1 MILKKDIMDKK
12 NLLKELD
19 LLGHSDRTNKMAIL
33 GRDNNGSEKYSKLL
47 LSLLEGGAYEAH
59 LALVGAGV
67 TKDSNIILRALK
79 HPMASARN
87 KAAGLLAKVVSES
100 EIEREIV
107 NLSQDCRRKLLHSI
121 TNIKR
126 QGLAERLISFV
137 YSRWGAQEASIL
149 LPACS
154 TETVSKWLF
163 DMGYVVRNWYKLAV
177 RHSDVVSEYFKTTLE
192 SAPLRERIYVW
203 RRFSSAIEILSMS
216 NTDFILECAINL
228 GPMNIVHSELKQQL
242 GTLVRR
248 SPDKVYMLLT
258 ANETRKDL
266 LQYGVPNGILKRK
279 YDLSKDQW
287 IGLAKLLK
295 DSPKHI
301 AKLLHN
307 MAPSNREY
315 IFEAVY
321 EEHER
326 KERIF
331 SEILLYELPNNLRD
345 KEAARMLTLRGIY
358 DNKEKIN
365 RISACRFI
373 DNSREMLQKAAQA
386 SKVDERAIAL
396 VHLIKSTGL
405 SRSGVLETLVF
416 LSRIKNDQD
425 LVRNAVFS
433 ELSRCPASIFTDE
446 NVKELTLLVDSVV
459 EARDTSRATQK
470 ATQKLAF
477 NLIRHNVLN
486 SQSEIF
492 KFSLSTIVKLTKQTG
507 QLSLPSLEENLPRGI
522 EQTIFDAMYPLV
534 VEASKIEKYNFVIAL
549 ANSLGKRGYSIIKLQ
564 NLLKEATMAK
574 PDSIAVQAVKHYVS
588 SKKTRDERVK
598 ELLTLDKSFITINEV
613 FLHLHRRRQEWLDPF
628 ISGNVIR
635 GKFLTG
641 KTIYLLPAD
650 NEFDKWLPYQQNT
663 FSSLL
668 EKIAFDPKRSLFER
682 SRVIKIMAKMPDFSP
697 NKIVELL
704 KDKEVAI
711 VEAALHALS
720 LTQEPEK
727 SLSILLENLDGD
739 RARVA
744 MYSIPRCIRK
754 VNPVLLT
761 SMLEELL
768 KRDKLKITVRKEGIR
783 LLGTYRCNDSILILM
798 NEFEKINLHKDVIIA
813 IGHAA
818 RQFLDD
824 ERGWNIL
831 SAIASSPQN
840 DIVRSLLNQDPSGL
854 PLDYR
859 LRYLELIIKIASHID
874 GDVRRDAFNSMKRW
888 TNGNEEI
895 IAISTAKAIVDLED
909 SSIWNVAMDV
919 LVETCSDGKV
929 NEFVIGVFRDLASV
943 KISDNWNANNQRD
956 LPSRQR
962 LMKLTSKL
970 TSLPNITRLNL
981 TPLYLGI
988 INCLKSNETLNY
1000 VLVKFYIVSIDWNNV
1015 EGAIDHLNSIA
1026 NCIKNQP
1033 YLLNKTYKDVAE
1045 NLKDSKGYWN
1055 PETVLQI
1062 VDIIWSG
1069 GFYESQFIA
1078 LSLLEVVGS
1087 DLLWRTDCAKRLR
1100 LYREHRNIE
1109 LRSLAL
1115 DIWTVID

>member
-1 MILKKDIMDKK
+1 MIFKKDIMDKK

-19 LLGHSDRTNKMAIL
+19 LLGYGDRINKMAIL

-47 LSLLEGGAYEAH
+47 SSLLEGGDYEAH
-59 LALVGAGV
+59 LALIGAGV

-79 HPMASARN
+79 HPMDSVRN
-87 KAAGLLAKVVSES
+87 KAAGLLAKVVSDS
-100 EIEREIV
+100 DIERELV
-107 NLSQDCRRKLLHSI
+107 NLSHDCRRKLLHSI
-121 TNIKR
+121 TITNR
-126 QGLAERLISFV
+126 QVVAEKLLPFV
-137 YSRWGAQEASIL
+137 YSRWGAKEASIL
-149 LPACS
+149 LSACT

-163 DMGYVVRNWYKLAV
+163 DMGYVVKNWYKLAV

-192 SAPLRERIYVW
+192 SSPLRERIYVW

-216 NTDFILECAINL
+216 NADFILECAINL
-228 GPMNIVHSELKQQL
+228 GPMNIIHSVLKQQL

-258 ANETRKDL
+258 ANESRKDL
-266 LQYGVPNGILKRK
+266 LQYGVPKGILKRK

-287 IGLAKLLK
+287 IELAKLLK

-307 MAPSNREY
+307 MAPSNHEY

-321 EEHER
+321 EEGER

-331 SEILLYELPNNLRD
+331 SETLLYELPNKLRD
-345 KEAARMLTLRGIY
+345 KEAARMLNLHGIY
-358 DNKEKIN
+358 GNKEKVNIT
-365 RISACRFI
+365 ACRFI
-373 DNSREMLQKAAQA
+373 DNSREILQKAAQA

-396 VHLIKSTGL
+396 VYLIKSTGL

-433 ELSRCPASIFTDE
+433 ELSRCPASIYTDE
-446 NVKELTLLVDSVV
+446 NVKELTLLVDSVI

-477 NLIRHNVLN
+477 NIMRHNVLN

-492 KFSLSTIVKLTKQTG
+492 KFSLSTIVKITKQTG

-522 EQTIFDAMYPLV
+522 EQIIFDAMYPLV
-534 VEASKIEKYNFVIAL
+534 VEANKIEKYNFVIAL

-574 PDSIAVQAVKHYVS
+574 PDSIAVQAVKYYLA
-588 SKKTRDERVK
+588 SKKTRDERVR
-598 ELLTLDKSFITINEV
+598 ELLALDKSFITINEV

-628 ISGNVIR
+628 ISGDVIR

-650 NEFDKWLPYQQNT
+650 NGFDKWLPYQQNT

-697 NKIVELL
+697 NKIIELL

-711 VEAALHALS
+711 VEAELHALS
-720 LTQEPEK
+720 LIQEPEK

-840 DIVRSLLNQDPSGL
+840 DIAKSLLNQDPSGL

-909 SSIWNVAMDV
+909 SAIWNVAMDI
-919 LVETCSDGKV
+919 LVEACSDGKI
-929 NEFVIGVFRDLASV
+929 NEFVIGVFRDLASA
-943 KISDNWNANNQRD
+943 KINDNWNADNQRD

-962 LMKLTSKL
+962 LIKLTNKL
-970 TSLPNITRLNL
+970 TSLPNFTRLNL

-1000 VLVKFYIVSIDWNNV
+1000 VLVKFYIASIDWNNV
-1015 EGAIDHLNSIA
+1015 EGYIDYVNSIA

-1045 NLKDSKGYWN
+1045 NLKDGKGYWN

-1062 VDIIWSG
+1062 VDLICSG
-1069 GFYESQFIA
+1069 GSYESQFMA

-1087 DLLWRTDCAKRLR
+1087 DLLWRTDCAERLR
-1100 LYREHRNIE
+1100 LYREHKNINIS
-1109 LRSLAL
+1109 SLAL